1 MLCFVSR
8 SGVAKTVPVSS
19 AQVLKLS
26 DHLSQ
31 LRSQDN
37 KTSRSHDFLVD
48 SNYESRSA
56 HESQMIVKTFRHRK
70 YFQFRCIVSETRDA
84 TLV

>member
-8 SGVAKTVPVSS
+8 IGVAKTVPVSS

-31 LRSQDN
+31 LRSHDN
-37 KTSRSHDFLVD
+37 KTSRSHDYFVD
-48 SNYESRSA
+48 SDFDSRSA
-56 HESQMIVKTFRHRK
+56 HESQIVKIFRYRK